1 MTIDS
6 QASYDDKNL
15 DVETENYLNSS
26 APEICDDIRWRFCHL
41 HVLLM
46 KG

>member
-26 APEICDDIRWRFCHL
+26 APEICDDIRWRLKLNVVIF
-41 HVLLM
+41 M
-46 KG
+46 YY